1 MNRTVNIAIGSD
13 HKGFPLK
20 EHLKKLLADLGHE
33 PVDFGPHSEAS
44 VDYPDYA
51 AAVARS
57 VAGGTCE
64 CGIVICASGVG
75 VSIAANKVPGIRAAL
90 CHDLYLARMS
100 RLHNNANVLALGAL
114 VVGTGLAEE
123 IVRVWLA
130 TSYEGGRHQQRL
142 DKIAALE
149 TVAQSQEP
157 I

>member
-1 MNRTVNIAIGSD
+1 VNIAIGSD
-13 HKGFPLK
+13 HKGWPLK

-33 PVDFGPHSEAS
+33 AVDYGPHTAVS

-51 AAVARS
+51 AAVARA
-57 VAGGTCE
+57 VANSSCDL
-64 CGIVICASGVG
+64 GIVICASGVG

-123 IVRVWLA
+123 IVRIWLA

-142 DKIAALE
+142 DKITALE
-149 TVAQSQEP
+149 AAAYAEAGAQSL
-157 I
+157 